1 MGYYSEKLAGI
12 YLRKC
17 YDIAPPRVKQY
28 LEAEIQ
34 HVLSRTNAGDCIL
47 ELGCGYGRVTYEIAG
62 TAGRVVGIDTAAESI
77 ELARSLAERN
87 TQCEFLEM
95 DATDIRFGDN
105 EFDVVVCVQNGI
117 CAFGVD
123 PLILVKE
130 AIRVTRSGGCV
141 LFSSY
146 SSDFWSH
153 RLHWFELQAE
163 NELLGEIDYNAT
175 GNGVIVCKD
184 GFRAG
189 AMGEKEFR
197 ELCEQIG
204 MNPTITEVDGSS
216 IFCEICKP

>member
-12 YLRKC
+12 RLQKC

-34 HVLSRTNAGDCIL
+34 YVLSITNTGDCVL

-62 TAGRVVGIDTAAESI
+62 IARRVVGIDTAAESL
-77 ELARSLAERN
+77 ELARSLAGKN

-95 DATDIRFGDN
+95 DATDIRFGDG

-130 AIRVTRSGGCV
+130 AVRVARPGGCV

-146 SSDFWSH
+146 SSKFWSH
-153 RLHWFELQAE
+153 RLRWFELH
-163 NELLGEIDYNAT
+163 LMFVL
-175 GNGVIVCKD
+175 
-184 GFRAG
+184 
-189 AMGEKEFR
+189 
-197 ELCEQIG
+197 
-204 MNPTITEVDGSS
+204 
-216 IFCEICKP
+216 